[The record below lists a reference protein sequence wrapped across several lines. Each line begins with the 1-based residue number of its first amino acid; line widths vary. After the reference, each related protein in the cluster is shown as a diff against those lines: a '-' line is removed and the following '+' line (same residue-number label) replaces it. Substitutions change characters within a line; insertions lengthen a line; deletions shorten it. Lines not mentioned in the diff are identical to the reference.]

1 MRPSKEQIK
10 EGERWYVDGR
20 PGTVNSTPYPSGYF
34 TFHYDGAGFATNM
47 NVESVGIGWERCE
60 ESAKD
65 LQTARARIA
74 AAKLGIK
81 I

>member
-10 EGERWYVDGR
+10 EGERWYVDGK
-20 PGTVNSTPYPSGYF
+20 PGTVYIDPYPTGYF
-34 TFHYDGAGFATNM
+34 TFHYDGAGFGTNM
-47 NVESVGIGWERCE
+47 NANDLADNWERCE

-65 LQTARARIA
+65 LQTARAREA
-74 AAKLGIK
+74 LAKLGIK

>member
-1 MRPSKEQIK
+1 MRPKRDELI

-20 PGTVNSTPYPSGYF
+20 AGTINSAPYPSGYF

-60 ESAKD
+60 ESAVD
-65 LQTARARIA
+65 LQTARARRA
-74 AAKLGIK
+74 AAKLGIT